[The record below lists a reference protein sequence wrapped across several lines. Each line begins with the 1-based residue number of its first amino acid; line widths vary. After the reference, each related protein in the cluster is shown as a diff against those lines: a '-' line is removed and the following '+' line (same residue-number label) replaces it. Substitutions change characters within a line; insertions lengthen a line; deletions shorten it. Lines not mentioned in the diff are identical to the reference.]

1 MSEESSTQKGTR
13 MEVVPD
19 YLKNFI
25 LTITKT
31 FYGPECYVVADY
43 IQRNVC
49 IKEEK
54 LRQFLKFD
62 PKSLKP
68 FLATLKVG
76 SLIFYFFNACLQKSI
91 IFVLY
96 PKVDH
101 CSQLLYGEI

>member
-1 MSEESSTQKGTR
+1 MSEESSTQNGAR

-49 IKEEK
+49 VKEEK

-68 FLATLKVG
+68 FLAALKVG
-76 SLIFYFFNACLQKSI
+76 SLIFYF
-91 IFVLY
+91 
-96 PKVDH
+96 
-101 CSQLLYGEI
+101 LLSAFESNQFINRFEINYFSYLLCKME